1 VAEACRHI
9 EQVCDVA
16 VVGGGVIGT
25 AAALGL
31 ARQGR
36 SVALLEPSRPLLQR
50 GALGMDLR
58 TLALSPGSRSLLDGL
73 GVWAELPL
81 APYTRMEIWD
91 ERGTRTMTFDA
102 AEVGRQEL
110 GWILESSPLCVALW
124 EALSRESAATLY
136 PCAMAGLA
144 VRTAAVADAGHVDL
158 DTAQGVLRA
167 RLVVAADGA
176 ASAVRGHLDVAM
188 QTFETAQAALATVVR
203 TARPHGGVAFQRFLL
218 DGPVALLPAA
228 DPHLCSVVWSQRPE
242 QARRRQNLSAAGFC
256 AELEAVV
263 QGCLGSIE
271 GVDRRLVFPLRQQLA
286 ASFNPHP
293 RVILLGDAAR
303 VVHPLA
309 GLGANLG
316 LEDVRAMLTQLAP
329 LDASAD
335 PGADGLWRAFDRRRH
350 ARSRLMVGV
359 MTMLSRAYSRGD
371 PLSQWVR
378 NAGVAWLDRT
388 LPVKRQIILEAMGLG
403 AISRSLADGA

>member
-1 VAEACRHI
+1 MAEASRQT

-36 SVALLEPSRPLLQR
+36 SVALLEPTRPVLQR
-50 GALGMDLR
+50 GGLGMDLR
-58 TLALSPGSRSLLDGL
+58 TLAISPGSRCLLDAMN
-73 GVWAELPL
+73 VWAELPL
-81 APYTRMEIWD
+81 APYRRMEIWD

-110 GWILESSPLCVALW
+110 GWIAESSPLCVALW
-124 EALSRESAATLY
+124 ESVCREPAVAVH
-136 PCAMAGLA
+136 AHAVAGLA
-144 VRTAAVADAGHVDL
+144 AAAAHVDL
-158 DTAQGVLRA
+158 YTDQGRVRA
-167 RLVVAADGA
+167 RLVVGADGA

-188 QTFETAQAALATVVR
+188 QTFDTDQAALATVIR

-228 DPHLCSVVWSQRPE
+228 DPYLCSVVWSQRPE
-242 QARRRQNLSAAGFC
+242 QARRRQQLSDTAFA
-256 AELEAVV
+256 AELQAAV
-263 QGCLGSIE
+263 QGCLGSVE
-271 GVDRRLVFPLRQQLA
+271 DVDRRLVFPLRQQLA

-316 LEDVRAMLTQLAP
+316 LEDVRAMLAQLAG
-329 LDASAD
+329 LNLSAD
-335 PGADGLWRAFDRRRH
+335 PGTAGLWRAFDRRRH
-350 ARSRLMVGV
+350 ARSRLMIGV
-359 MTMLSRAYSRGD
+359 MAMLSQAYGRGD

-378 NAGVAWLDRT
+378 NTGVAWLDRV

-403 AISRSLADGA
+403 AVGRSFAGADN